1 MKWKW
6 NKAKTASLFSSLV
19 LAGQWALILDAILV
33 LNKKPLSVPKFAALL
48 AVMFLL
54 TLLPVWTRKRKNTLI
69 LVIAAVV
76 LIPAVVILPCWY
88 TVSQSVVYYPADDG
102 TKSRLYGNQR
112 VMLFAPH
119 EDDDYNVLGGV
130 IEEYTKYGSEV
141 YVVFSTN
148 GDYYGKGEE
157 RQREALAALDLMG
170 VAGDHVIFLGYGDQ
184 SEPGY
189 PHLYNGAPGQVIPS
203 FTGNRETYGTAAH
216 EAYRPGTAYT
226 SDNFLSN
233 LEQVITEYLPDV
245 IYCVDYDYH
254 NDHRALCLGF
264 EKAMGRILNARQDYR
279 PLVFKGYAYNASW
292 DAESDFYGE
301 NLLATQDVHGE
312 SRVVIPANYRWEDRV
327 RLPVHGESLSRSA
340 LGSGAWKVLS
350 AYRSQ
355 GANANAAK
363 ILNGDKIFWQRQTE
377 SLCYTAQV
385 TATSS
390 DAALLHDFM
399 LLDSLDL
406 LNAGNTPWDG
416 TWIPEETDPQKQ
428 VQVTFSRPQDVT
440 DIVLYDNPEESSNV
454 LNARITFDDGTQ
466 LETGPLDI
474 GGAAT
479 TIAVNKTGV
488 TGFTVTLLESQGQG
502 GLTEIEAFG
511 ADRKTLPEYGKLM
524 DAEGNFAYDYWID
537 PRGSQS
543 FTLYTNGWDPERV
556 TYAVDSPDCTAVGE
570 GQTVQVSC
578 PAGKRCILT
587 VSDENGQAL
596 DRVCIQN
603 PGKMER
609 SWKMF
614 WLRAEE
620 KGLKLWSEKLLYDRL
635 FLCRLYQKACAAAS
649 RIF

>member
-1 MKWKW
+1 MKW

-76 LIPAVVILPCWY
+76 LIPVLVILPCWY
-88 TVSQSVVYYPADDG
+88 TVSRSVVYYPADDG

-148 GDYYGKGEE
+148 GDYYGQGEE
-157 RQREALAALDLMG
+157 RQREALAALGLMG
-170 VAGDHVIFLGYGDQ
+170 VAEDHVIFLGYGDQ

-216 EAYRPGTAYT
+216 EAYLPGTAYT

-254 NDHRALCLGF
+254 NDHRALSLGV

-279 PLVFKGYAYNASW
+279 PLVFKGYAYNTAW
-292 DAESDFYGE
+292 EAEDDFYAE
-301 NLLATQDVHGE
+301 NLLAAQDVHGE
-312 SRVVIPANYRWEDRV
+312 KKSFVPANYRWEERV
-327 RLPVHGESLSRSA
+327 RLPVHGESLSRS
-340 LGSGAWKVLS
+340 VLS
-350 AYRSQ
+350 AGAYQVLCAYDSQ
-355 GANANAAK
+355 GANKNAAR
-363 ILNGDKIFWQRQTE
+363 ILNSDKVFWQRPTE
-377 SLCYTAQV
+377 SLCYGAQV

-399 LLDSLDL
+399 LLDSRDL
-406 LNAGNTPWDG
+406 TNAGDTPWDG

-428 VQVTFSRPQDVT
+428 VQVTFSQPQDVT

-454 LNARITFDDGTQ
+454 RNARITFDDGTQ

-479 TIAVNKTGV
+479 TVPVNKTGV

-502 GLTEIEAFG
+502 GLAEIDAFG
-511 ADRKTLPEYGKLM
+511 ADRKTLPKYGKLM
-524 DAEGNFAYDYWID
+524 DTEGNFAYDYWID

-556 TYAVDSPDCTAVGE
+556 TYAVDSSDCAAVGE

-578 PAGKRCILT
+578 PTGKRCILT

-596 DRVCIQN
+596 DRVCIRN

-614 WLRAEE
+614 WLRAE
-620 KGLKLWSEKLLYDRL
+620 GLGRKIWIERLLYDRL

>member
-1 MKWKW
+1 MKW

-69 LVIAAVV
+69 LVIAAAV
-76 LIPAVVILPCWY
+76 LIPVLVILPCWH
-88 TVSQSVVYYPADDG
+88 TVSQNVVYYPADDG

-119 EDDDYNVLGGV
+119 EDDEYNVLGGV

-148 GDYYGKGEE
+148 GDYLGKGEE
-157 RQREALAALDLMG
+157 RQRESLTALDLMG

-184 SEPGY
+184 SDPDY
-189 PHLYNGAPGQVIPS
+189 PHLYNGEPGQVIPS
-203 FTGNRETYGTAAH
+203 FVGNRETYSTSAH

-264 EKAMGRILNARQDYR
+264 EKAMGRILNSRQDYR
-279 PLVFKGYAYNASW
+279 PLVFKGYAYNTAW
-292 DAESDFYGE
+292 EAEADFYAE
-301 NLLATQDVHGE
+301 NLLATQDVH
-312 SRVVIPANYRWEDRV
+312 SPLKPSVPKTYRWEDRV
-327 RLPVHGESLSRSA
+327 RLPVHGESLSRS
-340 LGSGAWKVLS
+340 LLS
-350 AYRSQ
+350 ANAYHIMSAYDSQ
-355 GANANAAK
+355 GATECASQVINS
-363 ILNGDKIFWQRQTE
+363 DKVFWQRPTE
-377 SLCYTAQV
+377 SLCYGAEV
-385 TATSS
+385 SVSS
-390 DAALLHDFM
+390 GDAALLHDFM
-399 LLDSLDL
+399 LLDSRDL
-406 LNAGNTPWDG
+406 TNAGDTPWDG
-416 TWIPEETDPQKQ
+416 TWIPEETDTQKQ
-428 VQVTFSRPQDVT
+428 VQVTFSQPQDVT

-479 TIAVNKTGV
+479 TIPVNKTGV
-488 TGFTVTLLESQGQG
+488 IGFTVTLLESQGQG
-502 GLTEIEAFG
+502 GLAEIEAFG
-511 ADRKTLPEYGKLM
+511 SDRKTLPEYGKLM
-524 DAEGNFAYDYWID
+524 DTEGNFAYDYWID
-537 PRGSQS
+537 PSGSQS

-556 TYAVDSPDCTAVGE
+556 TYSVDSPDCAAVGE
-570 GQTVQVSC
+570 GQRVQVSC
-578 PAGKRCILT
+578 PTGKRCILT
-587 VSDENGQAL
+587 VTDENGQAL

-609 SWKMF
+609 AWKMF
-614 WLRAEE
+614 WLRAEGVGR
-620 KGLKLWSEKLLYDRL
+620 KIWIEKLLYDRL
-635 FLCRLYQKACAAAS
+635 FLLRLYQKACAAAS